1 MKLKTEAKIGIIVLA
16 TLALVYW
23 GINFLKGKNI
33 LKNSEVY
40 YAVFEDV
47 EGLEVS
53 AGVFLKGYKIGL
65 VNEIDFAKGSLDDI
79 IVSFSVESRITI
91 PEGSVVELYSAGL
104 LGTKAL
110 NLLPSSSSIYHQ
122 LGDTLVSGIQQDM
135 MSALESGIDPVI
147 QNLTR
152 ATAGIDT
159 LLYALN
165 DLLNPD
171 TRLNLQNSI
180 ENLTFTS
187 EKLRKEMEEGGSI
200 HQSLASLS
208 AFSETLTDNR
218 EKLTEIFSNVEN
230 LSDSLAKS
238 NVKQVISSLNT
249 TLDQSSRLLRGINEG
264 QGSLGLLAT
273 NDSLYTHLSS
283 AINSLDI
290 LLKDLNN
297 NPKRYV
303 HFSVFGRKDKEDQ
316 EK

>member
-40 YAVFEDV
+40 YAVFEDI

-53 AGVFLKGYKIGL
+53 AGVFLKGYKIGQ
-65 VNEIDFAKGSLDDI
+65 VNEIDFAKESIEDI
-79 IVSFSVESRITI
+79 IVSFSVESRINI
-91 PEGSVVELYSAGL
+91 PEGSVIELYSTGL
-104 LGTKAL
+104 LGSKAL
-110 NLLPSSSSIYHQ
+110 NLLPSSSPDYHE
-122 LGDTLVSGIQQDM
+122 LGDTLISGIPQDL
-135 MSALESGIDPVI
+135 MSSLESGIDPVI
-147 QNLTR
+147 QNLNR
-152 ATAGIDT
+152 ATSRIDT

-165 DLLNPD
+165 DLLNPE
-171 TRLNLQNSI
+171 TRANLQQSI
-180 ENLTFTS
+180 EDLTITS
-187 EKLRKEMEEGGSI
+187 EKLRMEMEEGGAI

-208 AFSETLTDNR
+208 SFSETLTNNR
-218 EKLTEIFSNVEN
+218 GKLTEIFSNVEN

-238 NVKQVISSLNT
+238 NVKQAISSLNT
-249 TLDQSSRLLRGINEG
+249 TLDQTGRLLNGINEG

-290 LLKDLNN
+290 LLKDLNA

-303 HFSVFGRKDKEDQ
+303 HFSVFGRK
-316 EK
+316 EKKDPEE